1 VGVRDYPSGV
11 TLSNVTAL
19 LQHLMQYPISNH
31 FYSFSKARYQNTI
44 TTSLQG
50 KLTTRFIYLQTYE
63 RETHPQRHVHPLTQ
77 SPLVS
82 FFTIIILHSGLD
94 FTVALNAHS
103 PRQCCFNFCEA
114 TECCEVRYVSLL
126 LHFLVISPKE
136 DYETSF

>member
-1 VGVRDYPSGV
+1 VGVGDYPPGV

-50 KLTTRFIYLQTYE
+50 KLTTRFIYLQAYE
-63 RETHPQRHVHPLTQ
+63 RGAHPQRHVHPLMQ

-82 FFTIIILHSGLD
+82 FLRSSYSTRIWILQSL
-94 FTVALNAHS
+94 FMLTALGNAVLIS
-103 PRQCCFNFCEA
+103 VKQQNV
-114 TECCEVRYVSLL
+114 VRYAMCLCYCIL
-126 LHFLVISPKE
+126 
-136 DYETSF
+136 